1 MITFFFNLF
10 SLKLQSRKFHMKV
23 QPHAA
28 RHVCYYHKEKVLRE
42 NYFFVHFLVDVDFSG
57 SGLSD
62 FGLAGPGPVR
72 DHLIA
77 LISEG
82 LQIFSSV
89 GCQRAQNGPDKVFVI

>member
-1 MITFFFNLF
+1 
-10 SLKLQSRKFHMKV
+10 MKV

-28 RHVCYYHKEKVLRE
+28 RHVCYYHGEKVLGE
-42 NYFFVHFLVDVDFSG
+42 NYNFFCHFLADGHFLG

-89 GCQRAQNGPDKVFVI
+89 ACQGAENGPDKVFVI

>member
-1 MITFFFNLF
+1 MRTIFFFG
-10 SLKLQSRKFHMKV
+10 
-23 QPHAA
+23 
-28 RHVCYYHKEKVLRE
+28 
-42 NYFFVHFLVDVDFSG
+42 HFLVDGHFSG

-72 DHLIA
+72 DPLIA

-89 GCQRAQNGPDKVFVI
+89 ACQGAENGPDKVFVI